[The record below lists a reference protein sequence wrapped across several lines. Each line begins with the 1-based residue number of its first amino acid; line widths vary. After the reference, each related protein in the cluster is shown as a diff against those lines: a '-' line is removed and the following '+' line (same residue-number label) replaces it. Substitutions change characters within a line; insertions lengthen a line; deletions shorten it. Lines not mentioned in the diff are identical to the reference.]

1 MSVVVSFVLLF
12 VGLFVLILA
21 ADAFVASSTVVARRF
36 NISEMVIGLT
46 LVAFGTSAPE
56 LATSLYAAAVGSS
69 GIAVGTVVGS
79 NITNVAILGIC
90 AAIIPLATDEGVVK
104 DGLVMLSISTLLT
117 ALSLQGISRLDGCA
131 LLAVFLL
138 YMATLRR
145 RGGGGVVARDRDMEF
160 NCVMV
165 CLKLCLGGFG
175 IFLGAKLL
183 VDSAVSIAV
192 SFNILESVIGSTL
205 VAFGT
210 SAPELAVSVNAAVK
224 RHGGIS
230 IGNILGSNTF
240 NAALVV
246 GLSSL
251 IRPLGVDT
259 ALFFWNIP
267 MMLFTAVLLQIFIRT
282 KHELSRLEGIAL
294 VATYAIF
301 ICINYVLF

>member
-69 GIAVGTVVGS
+69 GIAIGTVVGS

-145 RGGGGVVARDRDMEF
+145 RGGGGVVARDKDIEF

-267 MMLFTAVLLQIFIRT
+267 MMLFTAVLLLIFIRT

>member
-138 YMATLRR
+138 YMITLRR
-145 RGGGGVVARDRDMEF
+145 RGGGGVVARDKDMEF

-267 MMLFTAVLLQIFIRT
+267 MMLFTAVLLLIFIRT

>member
-267 MMLFTAVLLQIFIRT
+267 MMLFTAVLLLIFIRT

>member
-69 GIAVGTVVGS
+69 GIAIGTVVGS

-145 RGGGGVVARDRDMEF
+145 RGGGGVVARDKDMEF

-267 MMLFTAVLLQIFIRT
+267 MMLFTAVLLLIFIRT

>member
-69 GIAVGTVVGS
+69 GIAIGTVVGS

-138 YMATLRR
+138 YMITLRR
-145 RGGGGVVARDRDMEF
+145 RGGGGVVARDKDMEF

-267 MMLFTAVLLQIFIRT
+267 MMLFTAVLLLIFIRT